1 MKRIL
6 YILALGLVGSLA
18 SCKREKAEW
27 DTDWQL
33 PLVEDSLTLEQ
44 LVGDSILTV
53 SSGFYEL
60 SLDRTVFSLKLSDVV
75 EIPDTT
81 VRHSYA
87 ISLSS
92 FSVSPGF
99 SVVNNDAQE
108 HEISMGDVQLKAIK
122 VKAGGIKL
130 LVESPIPTKTIFTVQ
145 LPGVTKNGQ
154 TLTQS
159 FEVPAGTLSNPSAV
173 SDYVDLT
180 GYSIDLRGEDAQSYN
195 KLRSVLQVK
204 SDPDGPTVTVTNQDS
219 LRFSFTM
226 DDITLSYVRGYFG
239 SQTYSDTITQ
249 NIEALNSILSG
260 NIDLDA
266 ATLGL
271 TVENGLKV
279 NGKIMLTTLKNTNYE
294 GNTVSLT
301 HPQIGSWINVNS
313 ATGTGSSLQPS
324 TTSLIFDGTN
334 SNLEQYLENHGGEN
348 RVGFQMKINPWGNVS
363 GGWDEIYDEHPLNV
377 KLNGDLPLNIGLEN
391 LILQD
396 TFDFSLNQ
404 NFDATHV
411 ESGIIWLK
419 ATNAFPMQGDVELF
433 FLNSSGTIIA
443 QLSAD
448 NAIASS
454 VYGTLVNSILQ
465 KDSYVQIPCS
475 ESDVVQLNSASKVI
489 LKVRLNTPDANTN
502 VSTKVSIP
510 EGAFMKFK
518 LGAKIA
524 VKHKV

>member
-1 MKRIL
+1 MRRIL

-53 SSGFYEL
+53 NSGFYEL
-60 SLDRTVFSLKLSDVV
+60 SIDRTVFSLKLSDIV

-81 VRHSYA
+81 VHHSYA
-87 ISLSS
+87 INLNS
-92 FSVSPGF
+92 FNVSPGF
-99 SVVNNDAQE
+99 SFVNDVQE
-108 HEISMGDVQLKAIK
+108 HEMAMGDVQLKAIK

-130 LVESPIPTKTIFTVQ
+130 RVESPVPTKTIFTVQ

-154 TLTQS
+154 TLTQT
-159 FEVPAGTLSNPSAV
+159 FEVPAGTLANPSAI

-180 GYSIDLRGEDAQSYN
+180 DYSLDLRGENAQSYN
-195 KLRSVLQVK
+195 RLQSVLQVK
-204 SDPDGPTVTVTNQDS
+204 SDPDGPSVTITNQDS

-249 NIEALNSILSG
+249 HIDALNSILSG
-260 NIDLDA
+260 TVDLDA
-266 ATLGL
+266 ASLGL
-271 TVENGLKV
+271 TIENGLKV
-279 NGKIMLTTLKNTNYE
+279 NGKIMLTTLQNTNYE
-294 GNTVSLT
+294 GNTVGLT
-301 HPQIGSWINVNS
+301 HPQIGTWVNVNA
-313 ATGTGSSLQPS
+313 ATGTGSTLQPS
-324 TTSLIFDGTN
+324 TTNLTFDGNN

-363 GGWDEIYDEHPLNV
+363 GGWDEIYDEHPLDV
-377 KLNGDLPLNIGLEN
+377 KLTGNLPLNIGLDN

-404 NFDATHV
+404 NFDVTHV

-419 ATNAFPMQGDVELF
+419 ATNAFPMQGDVELY
-433 FLNSSGTIIA
+433 FLNNSGMVIA
-443 QLSAD
+443 QLDAD
-448 NAIASS
+448 NSIASS

-475 ESDVVQLNSASKVI
+475 ESVVQQLNSASKVI
-489 LKVRLNTPDANTN
+489 LKVRLNTPDVNTN
-502 VSTKVSIP
+502 MSTKVSIP